1 MGKLDACPN
10 IHRKEGINM
19 KAAVWYGKKDIRIE
33 DREVAYL
40 GENDVK
46 INVAWA
52 GICGSDLHEY
62 AHGPIQIP
70 VDNKDPLTGNQAP
83 LTMGHEFAGIIEEI
97 GESVTK
103 FKIGDRVTVNPGVTY
118 GVRDDSVDIYD
129 GYAAIG
135 LHTDGGFAE
144 TVVVNQKHVYIL
156 PNSLTLEDG
165 ALVEPMAVGVQA
177 IKEANF
183 RMGQTAAIVGAGP
196 IGLLTIVAAKAAGA
210 SKIIVMDLSEARLE
224 KAKEVGATHIIN
236 SGKVDPVEEV
246 KKIEPNGVDATFEV
260 AGIEPTFKQ
269 AVRMTKARGIVTVIS
284 IFAKPISFNPMS
296 LTTSGV
302 KITSTFAYEPITFQ
316 QTIDMMANGQLKP
329 QGIVTDR
336 IELQDIVEAG
346 FEVLS
351 NDKAQAKILVGI
363 SKEK

>member
-1 MGKLDACPN
+1 
-10 IHRKEGINM
+10 M
-19 KAAVWYGKKDIRIE
+19 KAAVWYGKKDIRVE
-33 DREVAYL
+33 DRKVARL
-40 GENDVK
+40 GQNDVK
-46 INVAWA
+46 IKVAWA

-62 AHGPIQIP
+62 SHGPIQIP
-70 VDNKDPLTGNQAP
+70 VDNEDPLTGNQAP
-83 LTMGHEFAGIIEEI
+83 LTMGHEFAGIVEEV
-97 GESVTK
+97 GERVTK
-103 FKIGDRVTVNPGVTY
+103 YKKGDRVTVNPGVTY
-118 GVRDDSVDIYD
+118 GEKDDSIDIYD

-144 TVVVNQKHVYIL
+144 NVVVNQKHVYIL
-156 PNSLTLEDG
+156 PDPLTLEDG
-165 ALVEPMAVGVQA
+165 ALIEPMAVGVQA

-183 RMGQTAAIVGAGP
+183 QIGQTVAIVGAGP

-210 SKIIVMDLSEARLE
+210 SKIISLDLSEARLE
-224 KAKEVGATHIIN
+224 KAKEVGATHVIN
-236 SGKVDPVEEV
+236 SGNVNPVEEV
-246 KKIEPNGVDATFEV
+246 MKIEPDGVDASFEV

-269 AVRMTKARGIVTVIS
+269 AVKMTKSRGIVTVVS

-302 KITSTFAYEPITFQ
+302 KITSTFAYEPTTFQ

-336 IELQDIVEAG
+336 IELKDIVEAG
-346 FEVLS
+346 FEALT
-351 NDKAQAKILVGI
+351 NDKSQAKILVGM